1 MQFAMAGQ
9 DQRVLCIK
17 RGIAVSR
24 CPLAGCKIALIGA
37 HRLSARSL
45 EGCAYYFMQEVRI
58 TVKAGDALI
67 KCMRPGNP
75 FSYARRDA
83 RTHTNDRE
91 SVAKI

>member
-37 HRLSARSL
+37 DRLSALSCLR
-45 EGCAYYFMQEVRI
+45 
-58 TVKAGDALI
+58 
-67 KCMRPGNP
+67 
-75 FSYARRDA
+75 
-83 RTHTNDRE
+83 HTNKAQYGQPKGFGPVYRE
-91 SVAKI
+91 PGLMPGFFISVWHHPSSDLH